1 MIAMFLQYLSIKCG
15 IATNRDLAQACR
27 DSYPPKL
34 VAFLW
39 IVMEVAIAATD
50 LAEVIG
56 SAVALKLLFNL
67 PLIAGVCITACDVLL
82 LMLIGQGS
90 NRFRILEAFVGVL
103 VLLITACFAAEVG
116 LSKPEAIPLLAG
128 FIPDTSLFENSSKLF
143 IAAGIIGATVMPHNI
158 FLHSS
163 IVLTRNTHRDEES
176 MTKAIRYSTID
187 CNVSLSVAWFVNSA
201 ILIVAASAFHA
212 HGYKSVATL
221 EEASSL
227 LNPILGSKAA
237 SILFGVALLGSGQN
251 STLSGRSISTLNTG
265 VRLICRII
273 IFVGTLSGQ
282 IVMEGFLN
290 WKIRP
295 VYRRLITRLVAIVP
309 AVIAILVGGDKSTND
324 LLIISQVVLCFAL
337 PFAIFP
343 LVHITSNRSRM
354 GKFANTLFTSFC
366 AYVIGTVLIVLNIF
380 VSVS

>member
-103 VLLITACFAAEVG
+103 VLLITTCFAAEVG
-116 LSKPEAIPLLAG
+116 LSKPEAVPLLAG

-227 LNPILGSKAA
+227 LDPILGSKAA

-251 STLSGRSISTLNTG
+251 STLTGRSTSTLNTG
-265 VRLICRII
+265 VRLICRIM
-273 IFVGTLSGQ
+273 IFCRYSV
-282 IVMEGFLN
+282 
-290 WKIRP
+290 RP
-295 VYRRLITRLVAIVP
+295 NSYGGVPKLEDQTSISAVNNPPCCYRSSSYCHFSRRRQVHERLINNLASCVMLRVAIRY
-309 AVIAILVGGDKSTND
+309 ISTGAHN
-324 LLIISQVVLCFAL
+324 IES
-337 PFAIFP
+337 
-343 LVHITSNRSRM
+343 
-354 GKFANTLFTSFC
+354 FTN
-366 AYVIGTVLIVLNIF
+366 G
-380 VSVS
+380 